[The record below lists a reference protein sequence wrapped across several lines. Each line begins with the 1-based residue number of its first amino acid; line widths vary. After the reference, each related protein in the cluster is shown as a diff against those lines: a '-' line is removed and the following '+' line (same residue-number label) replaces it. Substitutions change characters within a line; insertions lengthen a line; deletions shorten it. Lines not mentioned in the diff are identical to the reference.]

1 MHGAFGMAKKP
12 PPPPPPPP
20 PKGKKAPPPPPPPP
34 KKKAPPPPK
43 PNKAPS
49 EKDLRKQIDAAVEAE
64 DFELAA
70 KLKKSLPDTKKKT
83 PPPPKKKTPP
93 PPKKAPPSKP
103 KAPPTKK
110 KQIPGGSKKQD
121 SPKKGRRIK
130 IKLGLKQ
137 TRLSGEN
144 DTTEPEDIGWTI
156 SQETLEA
163 YDEPES
169 TGPEIISHQCS
180 MCGSVMQIPSPKRD
194 RYKVI
199 CAYSECGHEDTFGI

>member
-1 MHGAFGMAKKP
+1 MAKKP
-12 PPPPPPPP
+12 PPPPPPTP

-34 KKKAPPPPK
+34 KKKAPPPK
-43 PNKAPS
+43 PSKAPS
-49 EKDLRKQIDAAVEAE
+49 EKDLRKQIDAAVKAE

-70 KLKKSLPDTKKKT
+70 KLKKSLPSTKKA
-83 PPPPKKKTPP
+83 PSPPPKKKAPP
-93 PPKKAPPSKP
+93 PPRKAPPPKP
-103 KAPPTKK
+103 KAPPAKK
-110 KQIPGGSKKQD
+110 KRPKKSPKKQD
-121 SPKKGRRIK
+121 SSKKGRRIK

-137 TRLSGEN
+137 TRLREDN

-163 YDEPES
+163 FDEPES
-169 TGPEIISHQCS
+169 TEPEIISHQCS